1 LKLKKLQSFHRAI
14 TLSLCATHVYKTP
27 KPFPDLHHAFCL
39 LKKNKIH
46 LGLMVLTVT
55 ATQPLFTIIRASRN
69 HQTATNHPPTPRQK
83 PPCEPSTLFHTSTC
97 TTAAAMASHAFS
109 FTSQPRSQPPPNHF
123 KPCPRL
129 TTSTIVTIKQPPND
143 RRAIFHFLYEAT
155 PFSSLF
161 CAFGNPNASN
171 QNNLS
176 KENGLRGWLG
186 LAHFPIL
193 AYTQFYFL

>member
-1 LKLKKLQSFHRAI
+1 
-14 TLSLCATHVYKTP
+14 
-27 KPFPDLHHAFCL
+27 
-39 LKKNKIH
+39 
-46 LGLMVLTVT
+46 MVLTVT

-161 CAFGNPNASN
+161 CACGNANASN
-171 QNNLS
+171 QNNLR

-186 LAHFPIL
+186 LTHFGIYPIFFSLSL
-193 AYTQFYFL
+193 ASNEYRGLGFAFPFFTFLVPFILLFICLFYFGPICFFFKFET